1 LSSHRDVFSALADP
15 TRRRVLE
22 LLRER
27 PARPAG
33 EIAAQ
38 FPTAARPG
46 VSRHLRVLRECGLV
60 RAHRH
65 GREWRYDLDP
75 APLVDLRDGW
85 LAEFSRGNVVA
96 LRSLRRRI
104 EQGPGDGD

>member
-1 LSSHRDVFSALADP
+1 
-15 TRRRVLE
+15 VLE

-38 FPTAARPG
+38 FPSAARPG

-65 GREWRYDLDP
+65 GREWRYDLD
-75 APLVDLRDGW
+75 AQPLVELRDGW
-85 LAEFSRGNVVA
+85 LAAITAVHEQS
-96 LRSLRRRI
+96 LRNLRRRVEGGA
-104 EQGPGDGD
+104 EQR

>member
-1 LSSHRDVFSALADP
+1 
-15 TRRRVLE
+15 VLE

-33 EIAAQ
+33 EIAAH
-38 FPTAARPG
+38 FPSAARPG

-65 GREWRYDLDP
+65 GREWRYDLEP
-75 APLVDLRDGW
+75 GPLVDLRDGW
-85 LAEFSRGNVVA
+85 LAEFSRHHVEA
-96 LRSLRRRI
+96 LRSLRRRV
-104 EQGPGDGD
+104 ERGAGADD

>member
-1 LSSHRDVFSALADP
+1 
-15 TRRRVLE
+15 VLE

-33 EIAAQ
+33 EIAGQ

-46 VSRHLRVLRECGLV
+46 ISRHLRVLRECGLV

-75 APLVDLRDGW
+75 APLADLRDGW
-85 LAEFSRGNVVA
+85 LAAVTGHHLEA

-104 EQGPGDGD
+104 EHGPGAGD